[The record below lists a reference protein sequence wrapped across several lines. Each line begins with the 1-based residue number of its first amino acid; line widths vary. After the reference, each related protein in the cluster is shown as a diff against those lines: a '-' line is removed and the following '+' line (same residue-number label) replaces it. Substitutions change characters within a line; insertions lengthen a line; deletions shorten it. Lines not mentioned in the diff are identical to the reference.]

1 MLSIVATEMFA
12 KHVLVF
18 LRSKIEGCLD
28 VFSQT
33 QAWNILIYKKK
44 KKKKNERHITW
55 NYVKSVKKLDFHK
68 PTQLRTDITKYFRE
82 EK

>member
-44 KKKKNERHITW
+44 KKKRTNDILREITLK
-55 NYVKSVKKLDFHK
+55 V
-68 PTQLRTDITKYFRE
+68 
-82 EK
+82 

>member
-28 VFSQT
+28 IFSQT
-33 QAWNILIYKKK
+33 QASNILIYKKMK
-44 KKKKNERHITW
+44 KKKK
-55 NYVKSVKKLDFHK
+55 KLN
-68 PTQLRTDITKYFRE
+68 DIFRE
-82 EK
+82 ITLKA